1 VRWMVWLLVAFA
13 AAVGLALLMRF
24 NHGNVAILWPPY
36 RVEVSVN
43 LALVLLAAGFVAL
56 HLVLVGTARALRLPR
71 RVREYRAR
79 RQQDQAVGA
88 LRDSVLAFFEGRL
101 ARVERFAQVAQANPS
116 TAGPAA
122 LIAARSAQRMQETAR
137 RDRWLADAQADPGT
151 ANALLMTQAELA
163 VEDRRTQEA
172 LEIVERLHAKG
183 ARHIVSLRT
192 ALRAYEQAERWDEV
206 LRTLRLVE
214 KRDALHPA
222 AVRRLRDRAYGEL
235 VVRKAGDAAGLRELW
250 RSLRTDERALPEL
263 AAQTALALAEAG
275 AVDDGRKIVEQ
286 ALDAGWDDAPADA
299 YARIAGLPL
308 RDRLERL
315 EGWRRRYGDEPGL
328 LLALGRVCA
337 SERLWG
343 KAEEYLRLAVK
354 GRPTVATHAA
364 LGELYEGLGRKEE
377 AGEQFRAAARRA
389 VGG

>member
-1 VRWMVWLLVAFA
+1 
-13 AAVGLALLMRF
+13 
-24 NHGNVAILWPPY
+24 
-36 RVEVSVN
+36 
-43 LALVLLAAGFVAL
+43 
-56 HLVLVGTARALRLPR
+56 
-71 RVREYRAR
+71 
-79 RQQDQAVGA
+79 
-88 LRDSVLAFFEGRL
+88 
-101 ARVERFAQVAQANPS
+101 
-116 TAGPAA
+116 
-122 LIAARSAQRMQETAR
+122 
-137 RDRWLADAQADPGT
+137 
-151 ANALLMTQAELA
+151 
-163 VEDRRTQEA
+163 
-172 LEIVERLHAKG
+172 
-183 ARHIVSLRT
+183 VSLRT

-206 LRTLRLVE
+206 LRTLRLIE

-235 VVRKAGDAAGLRELW
+235 VVRKAGDAVGLRELW

-299 YARIAGLPL
+299 YARIGGVPL

-315 EGWRRRYGDEPGL
+315 EGWRKRYGEEPGL

-377 AGEQFRAAARRA
+377 AGEQFRAAARLA